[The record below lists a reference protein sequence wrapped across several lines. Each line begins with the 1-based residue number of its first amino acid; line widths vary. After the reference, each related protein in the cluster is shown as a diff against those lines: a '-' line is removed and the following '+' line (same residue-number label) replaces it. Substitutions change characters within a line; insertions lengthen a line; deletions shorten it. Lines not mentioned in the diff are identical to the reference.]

1 MLGKGKSLLKRSL
14 RWHVVAGFVSLLLV
28 PLLIVATGCGGGG
41 GGPTQPT
48 QPPRLIGQVV
58 DATNPNVGVG
68 NLDVEVSV
76 PSKGRQQQSIV
87 EKTKTDSEGRFQL
100 FKVESGK
107 SYTFKVSDSQG
118 PLVTVTLTIA
128 GGSATV
134 AIQISV
140 VPRDKQQQ
148 IQQQQQKQLVWEKQ
162 PPGTMT
168 VGQTVDFKAY
178 IKLGNL
184 TLLPVWEVDPPESV
198 AVLGEYLHAIR
209 EGTVTLQA
217 RMPTTSME
225 PVGEKVTIEVVKPLG
240 EQQGSIF
247 GIVLDQSA
255 SPVANATVQALQG
268 STVKASS
275 VTNTLGQFLL
285 ENLPAGT
292 YTIVAK
298 QTGLEAK
305 SSVTVEAGKIA
316 FVTLQLSPVQQNN
329 PVAIVKSIVQM
340 LRDLGVSAKDL
351 PETEATNINAALAEQ
366 QTVISSEI
374 QIAQEFLDRIN
385 FPKRVLGFSNL
396 SENPSVFS
404 MTASGQTTT
413 EVEGYVY
420 NDLEGSPIPNA
431 TVDAYIGSQKIAT
444 TKTDTSGRF
453 AMQLRIAQTSVVT
466 FVATSGNFVGAET
479 RRINPGEEVWV
490 YIDIPQSDLI
500 GLPPGKYREIW
511 TSDQWLPR
519 ILERIGD
526 APDNKTWIVEVAQAG
541 NVSGTIRSRQESEMG
556 LVLTVTVQNPIGIFR
571 YTHEAGKY
579 TFQVLKPNDAT
590 IQYDGSIAVTT
601 DAQGNPTQIALNATV
616 KDSKL
621 SSPITFSGTLRGTPA
636 QTGTVSASIRS
647 RPVNR
652 SPIVARRQRG
662 RQSQDNPYAPYTEAK
677 FVNVSL
683 QSQFGNASIGELKV
697 VWMRDSLDDEKIKQ
711 ISLTGL
717 TVRSQ
722 TSKPAS
728 LTVSSVSVEF
738 RETTQQ
744 EKQLSPDVEDLTPTK
759 ATVSATLEGSGLR
772 LQVSNLQ
779 ASEFKWVKVGE
790 RWDWWQGQYRPKPIY
805 LPIPTTLSGQVSY
818 SSPTVQF
825 SGSID
830 AKWENPQSDPKDFG
844 GEDSP
849 VALVEVPKGTVKLAG
864 NWVPKIGRPAGIQ
877 VNFTSNPMGNAPQVQ
892 MNLTIN
898 YGDQKLSGTITG
910 TLDIK
915 NNQSYGF
922 KSGNLDMTHTPSNFK
937 VQVSWERGKPV
948 SGKIVTEKGQKVA
961 DIGEARNLGLPDLG
975 DALIVKYSDNTF
987 ETLESVLPRSRLSK
1001 K

>member
-1 MLGKGKSLLKRSL
+1 MLGKGKSLLKKSL
-14 RWHVVAGFVSLLLV
+14 RWQVVAGLVCLLLV
-28 PLLIVATGCGGGG
+28 PLIIVATGCGGGG

-107 SYTFKVSDSQG
+107 SYTFKVSDLQG

-148 IQQQQQKQLVWEKQ
+148 IQQQQQKQLVWEKR
-162 PPGTMT
+162 PPDTMT

-184 TLLPVWEVDPPESV
+184 TLLPVWEVDPPGSV
-198 AVLGEYLHAIR
+198 AVLGEYLHAIQK
-209 EGTVTLQA
+209 GTVTLQA

-225 PVGEKVTIEVVKPLG
+225 PVGEKVTITVEEPSG
-240 EQQGSIF
+240 GQQGSIF

-255 SPVANATVQALQG
+255 SPVANVTVQALKD

-285 ENLPAGT
+285 ANLPAGT

-298 QTGLEAK
+298 QTILEAT
-305 SSVTVEAGKIA
+305 SSVTVEAGKTA
-316 FVTLQLSPVQQNN
+316 SVTLQLSPVQQNN
-329 PVAIVKSIVQM
+329 PVTIAKSIVQM
-340 LRDLGVSAKDL
+340 LRDFGVSAKDL

-374 QIAQEFLDRIN
+374 KIAQEFLDRIN
-385 FPKRVLGFSNL
+385 FPKRVLGWDNL
-396 SENPSVFS
+396 ENNPGLS
-404 MTASGQTTT
+404 TAPVANQPTTVVRGT
-413 EVEGYVY
+413 AY
-420 NDLEGSPIPNA
+420 NDLSPGSVLPNA
-431 TVDAYIGSQKIAT
+431 RVEAYIGSQRVAST
-444 TKTDTSGRF
+444 TTD
-453 AMQLRIAQTSVVT
+453 L
-466 FVATSGNFVGAET
+466 SGNFSMQLPIAREGTKVAFVVTSGALVGAIT
-479 RRINPGEEVWV
+479 FHIDPGEERVI
-490 YIDIPQSDLI
+490 YPSAPQSDLL
-500 GLPPGKYREIW
+500 GLPPGKYRELW
-511 TSDQWLPR
+511 TNNWRLPR

-526 APDNKTWIVEVAQAG
+526 APDNKTWIVEATEG
-541 NVSGTIRSRQESEMG
+541 NEKG

-579 TFQVLKPNDAT
+579 TFQVRKPNDAT

-601 DAQGNPTQIALNATV
+601 DAQGNPTQIALSATV

-621 SSPITFSGTLRGTPA
+621 SSPITFSGTLQGTPA
-636 QTGTVSASIRS
+636 QTGTVSGSIRS

-652 SPIVARRQRG
+652 SPVVARRQRG

-759 ATVSATLEGSGLR
+759 ATVSATLEGSGIR

-790 RWDWWQGQYRPKPIY
+790 KSITVY
-805 LPIPTTLSGQVSY
+805 LPIPTTLNGQVSY

-825 SGSID
+825 NGSID

-864 NWVPKIGRPAGIQ
+864 NWVPKIGRPASIQ
-877 VNFTSNPMGNAPQVQ
+877 VNFTSNPTGNAPQVQ
-892 MNLTIN
+892 MNLTIK
-898 YGDQKLSGTITG
+898 YGDQKLAGTITG

-937 VQVSWERGKPV
+937 VQVSWERDKPV
-948 SGKIVTEKGQKVA
+948 SGKIVTAQGQKVA
-961 DIGEARNLGLPDLG
+961 DIGEARNLDLPDLG
-975 DALIVKYSDNTF
+975 DVLIVKYSDNTF
-987 ETLESVLPRSRLSK
+987 ETLESVLPRSRLGRK
-1001 K
+1001 

>member
-1 MLGKGKSLLKRSL
+1 
-14 RWHVVAGFVSLLLV
+14 
-28 PLLIVATGCGGGG
+28 
-41 GGPTQPT
+41 
-48 QPPRLIGQVV
+48 
-58 DATNPNVGVG
+58 
-68 NLDVEVSV
+68 
-76 PSKGRQQQSIV
+76 
-87 EKTKTDSEGRFQL
+87 
-100 FKVESGK
+100 
-107 SYTFKVSDSQG
+107 
-118 PLVTVTLTIA
+118 
-128 GGSATV
+128 
-134 AIQISV
+134 
-140 VPRDKQQQ
+140 
-148 IQQQQQKQLVWEKQ
+148 
-162 PPGTMT
+162 
-168 VGQTVDFKAY
+168 
-178 IKLGNL
+178 
-184 TLLPVWEVDPPESV
+184 
-198 AVLGEYLHAIR
+198 
-209 EGTVTLQA
+209 
-217 RMPTTSME
+217 
-225 PVGEKVTIEVVKPLG
+225 
-240 EQQGSIF
+240 
-247 GIVLDQSA
+247 
-255 SPVANATVQALQG
+255 
-268 STVKASS
+268 
-275 VTNTLGQFLL
+275 
-285 ENLPAGT
+285 
-292 YTIVAK
+292 
-298 QTGLEAK
+298 
-305 SSVTVEAGKIA
+305 
-316 FVTLQLSPVQQNN
+316 
-329 PVAIVKSIVQM
+329 
-340 LRDLGVSAKDL
+340 
-351 PETEATNINAALAEQ
+351 
-366 QTVISSEI
+366 
-374 QIAQEFLDRIN
+374 
-385 FPKRVLGFSNL
+385 
-396 SENPSVFS
+396 
-404 MTASGQTTT
+404 
-413 EVEGYVY
+413 
-420 NDLEGSPIPNA
+420 
-431 TVDAYIGSQKIAT
+431 
-444 TKTDTSGRF
+444 
-453 AMQLRIAQTSVVT
+453 MQLRIAQTSVVT

-479 RRINPGEEVWV
+479 RRINPGEEAWV

-579 TFQVLKPNDAT
+579 TFKVRKPNDAT

-621 SSPITFSGTLRGTPA
+621 SSPITFSGTLQGTPA
-636 QTGTVSASIRS
+636 QTGTVSGSIRS
-647 RPVNR
+647 RSVNR

-711 ISLTGL
+711 INLTGL

-759 ATVSATLEGSGLR
+759 ATISATLEGSGIR

-790 RWDWWQGQYRPKPIY
+790 RWDWWQWKYITVY
-805 LPIPTTLSGQVSY
+805 LPIPTTLNGQVSY

-825 SGSID
+825 NGSID

-877 VNFTSNPMGNAPQVQ
+877 VNFISNPTGTPQVQ

-898 YGDQKLSGTITG
+898 YGDQKLAGTITG
-910 TLDIK
+910 TLDIATVNGQQVSK
-915 NNQSYGF
+915 GF
-922 KSGNLDMTHTPSNFK
+922 KSGNLDMTHTPSNFR
-937 VQVSWERGKPV
+937 VQVSGQ
-948 SGKIVTEKGQKVA
+948 KGQAGAGTIKTADGTKVA

-975 DALIVKYSDNTF
+975 RAWIVKYTDGTF
-987 ETLESVLPRSRLSK
+987 ETLESVLPRSRLSRK
-1001 K
+1001 

>member
-1 MLGKGKSLLKRSL
+1 MLGKGKSLLKKSL
-14 RWHVVAGFVSLLLV
+14 RWQVVAGLVCLLLV
-28 PLLIVATGCGGGG
+28 PLIIVVTGCGGGG
-41 GGPTQPT
+41 EGPKRQPT
-48 QPPRLIGQVV
+48 L
-58 DATNPNVGVG
+58 
-68 NLDVEVSV
+68 S
-76 PSKGRQQQSIV
+76 
-87 EKTKTDSEGRFQL
+87 
-100 FKVESGK
+100 
-107 SYTFKVSDSQG
+107 
-118 PLVTVTLTIA
+118 
-128 GGSATV
+128 
-134 AIQISV
+134 
-140 VPRDKQQQ
+140 
-148 IQQQQQKQLVWEKQ
+148 
-162 PPGTMT
+162 
-168 VGQTVDFKAY
+168 
-178 IKLGNL
+178 
-184 TLLPVWEVDPPESV
+184 
-198 AVLGEYLHAIR
+198 
-209 EGTVTLQA
+209 GTVTA
-217 RMPTTSME
+217 P
-225 PVGEKVTIEVVKPLG
+225 
-240 EQQGSIF
+240 QGT
-247 GIVLDQSA
+247 
-255 SPVANATVQALQG
+255 PVAAAPSFWQRLSAWFISVAEAQALQG
-268 STVKASS
+268 QAVPEAKVKAYIWSLNLDLS
-275 VTNTLGQFLL
+275 KPVATTNTNSDGRYTLL
-285 ENLPAGT
+285 LPP
-292 YTIVAK
+292 
-298 QTGLEAK
+298 EA
-305 SSVTVEAGKIA
+305 AGKDIVVIVEKQVQGGTIRLSRLVADVPSEGMTGVNIDAATTLAAEAIA
-316 FVTLQLSPVQQNN
+316 KYAKDNQIGDLSPSGIAEIINGVRNSLKGVLSLNLVVNAPDSPLPERFGDGLRKPEPVQQLVQNVEN
-329 PVAIVKSIVQM
+329 KVSEQKDNLKPATGDFAVAKSIVQM
-340 LRDLGVSAKDL
+340 LRDFGVSAKDL
-351 PETEATNINAALAEQ
+351 PETEANTINAALTEQ

-374 QIAQEFLDRIN
+374 KIAQEFLDRIN

-404 MTASGQTTT
+404 MTASGQATT

-420 NDLEGSPIPNA
+420 NDLEGRPIPNA

-444 TKTDTSGRF
+444 TKTDPSGRF

-479 RRINPGEEVWV
+479 RRINPGEEAWV

-526 APDNKTWIVEVAQAG
+526 APDNKTWIVEATEG
-541 NVSGTIRSRQESEMG
+541 NEKG

-579 TFQVLKPNDAT
+579 TFQVRKPNDAT

-601 DAQGNPTQIALNATV
+601 DAQGNPTQIALSATV

-621 SSPITFSGTLRGTPA
+621 SSPITFSGTLQGTPA
-636 QTGTVSASIRS
+636 QTGTVSGSIRS

-697 VWMRDSLDDEKIKQ
+697 VWMRDSLEDEKIKQ

-759 ATVSATLEGSGLR
+759 ATVSATLEGSGIR

-779 ASEFKWVKVGE
+779 ASEFKWVKVG
-790 RWDWWQGQYRPKPIY
+790 DWWQWKYITVY
-805 LPIPTTLSGQVSY
+805 LPIPTTLNGQVSY

-825 SGSID
+825 NGSID

-877 VNFTSNPMGNAPQVQ
+877 VNFTSNPTGNAPHVSIQ
-892 MNLTIN
+892 LTIN

-922 KSGNLDMTHTPSNFK
+922 KSWNLDMTHTPSNFK

-948 SGKIVTEKGQKVA
+948 SGKIVTAKGQKVA

-975 DALIVKYSDNTF
+975 SAWIVKYTDGTF
-987 ETLESVLPRSRLSK
+987 ETLESVLPRSRLGRK
-1001 K
+1001 

>member
-1 MLGKGKSLLKRSL
+1 
-14 RWHVVAGFVSLLLV
+14 VV
-28 PLLIVATGCGGGG
+28 
-41 GGPTQPT
+41 
-48 QPPRLIGQVV
+48 
-58 DATNPNVGVG
+58 
-68 NLDVEVSV
+68 
-76 PSKGRQQQSIV
+76 IV
-87 EKTKTDSEGRFQL
+87 EKQVQGGTIRLSILVADVPLEGMTGVNIDAATTLAAEAIAKYAKDNQIGDLSPSGIAEIINGVRNSLKGVLSLNLVVNAPDSPLPERFGDGL
-100 FKVESGK
+100 RK
-107 SYTFKVSDSQG
+107 
-118 PLVTVTLTIA
+118 
-128 GGSATV
+128 
-134 AIQISV
+134 
-140 VPRDKQQQ
+140 
-148 IQQQQQKQLVWEKQ
+148 
-162 PPGTMT
+162 
-168 VGQTVDFKAY
+168 
-178 IKLGNL
+178 
-184 TLLPVWEVDPPESV
+184 PE
-198 AVLGEYLHAIR
+198 
-209 EGTVTLQA
+209 
-217 RMPTTSME
+217 
-225 PVGEKVTIEVVKPLG
+225 
-240 EQQGSIF
+240 
-247 GIVLDQSA
+247 
-255 SPVANATVQALQG
+255 
-268 STVKASS
+268 
-275 VTNTLGQFLL
+275 
-285 ENLPAGT
+285 
-292 YTIVAK
+292 
-298 QTGLEAK
+298 
-305 SSVTVEAGKIA
+305 
-316 FVTLQLSPVQQNN
+316 PVQQLVQNVEN
-329 PVAIVKSIVQM
+329 KVSEQKDNLKPATGDFAVAKSIVQM

-374 QIAQEFLDRIN
+374 KIAQEFLDRIN

-404 MTASGQTTT
+404 TTASGQTAT

-420 NDLEGSPIPNA
+420 NDLEGRPIPNA

-444 TKTDTSGRF
+444 TKTDSSGRF

-466 FVATSGNFVGAET
+466 LVATSGNFVGAET
-479 RRINPGEEVWV
+479 RRINPGEEAWV

-526 APDNKTWIVEVAQAG
+526 APDNKTWIVEATEG
-541 NVSGTIRSRQESEMG
+541 NEKG

-579 TFQVLKPNDAT
+579 TFKVRKPNDAT

-621 SSPITFSGTLRGTPA
+621 SSPITFSGTLQGTPA
-636 QTGTVSASIRS
+636 QTGTVSGSIRS
-647 RPVNR
+647 RSVNR

-697 VWMRDSLDDEKIKQ
+697 VWMRDSLEDEKIKQ

-759 ATVSATLEGSGLR
+759 ATISATLEGSGIR

-790 RWDWWQGQYRPKPIY
+790 RWDWWQWKSITVY
-805 LPIPTTLSGQVSY
+805 LPIPTTLNGQVSY

-825 SGSID
+825 NGSID

-877 VNFTSNPMGNAPQVQ
+877 VNFTSNPTGNAPQVQ

-898 YGDQKLSGTITG
+898 YGDQKLAGTITG
-910 TLDIK
+910 TLDIRG
-915 NNQSYGF
+915 NQSYGF

-937 VQVSWERGKPV
+937 VQVSWERDKPV
-948 SGKIVTEKGQKVA
+948 SGKIVTAQGQKVA
-961 DIGEARNLGLPDLG
+961 DIGEAKSLGLPLG
-975 DALIVKYSDNTF
+975 SALVVKYTDTDGKVTF
-987 ETLESVLPRSRLSK
+987 ETLESVLPRSRLGRK
-1001 K
+1001 

>member
-1 MLGKGKSLLKRSL
+1 
-14 RWHVVAGFVSLLLV
+14 
-28 PLLIVATGCGGGG
+28 
-41 GGPTQPT
+41 
-48 QPPRLIGQVV
+48 
-58 DATNPNVGVG
+58 
-68 NLDVEVSV
+68 LDVEVSV
-76 PSKGRQQQSIV
+76 PSKGRQQQSIIV

-134 AIQISV
+134 AVQISV

-148 IQQQQQKQLVWEKQ
+148 IQQQQQKQLVWEKR
-162 PPGTMT
+162 PPDTMT

-184 TLLPVWEVDPPESV
+184 TLLPVWEVDPPGSV
-198 AVLGEYLHAIR
+198 AVLGEYLHAIQ
-209 EGTVTLQA
+209 EGIVTLQA

-225 PVGEKVTIEVVKPLG
+225 PVGEKVTIKVVKPSG
-240 EQQGSIF
+240 GQQGSIF

-255 SPVANATVQALQG
+255 SPVANVTVQALQD

-292 YTIVAK
+292 YTVVAK
-298 QTGLEAK
+298 QTGLEAT
-305 SSVTVEAGKIA
+305 SSVTVEAGKTA
-316 FVTLQLSPVQQNN
+316 SVTLQLSPVQQNN
-329 PVAIVKSIVQM
+329 PVAIAKSIVQM
-340 LRDLGVSAKDL
+340 LRDFGVSAKDL

-366 QTVISSEI
+366 QAIISNEI
-374 QIAQEFLDRIN
+374 QNVREFLDRIN

-404 MTASGQTTT
+404 MTASGQATT

-420 NDLEGSPIPNA
+420 NDLEGSRIPNA

-444 TKTDTSGRF
+444 TKTDPSGRF

-479 RRINPGEEVWV
+479 RRINPGEEAWV

-541 NVSGTIRSRQESEMG
+541 NVSGTIRSRQGNEMG

-579 TFQVLKPNDAT
+579 TFQVRKPNDAT
-590 IQYDGSIAVTT
+590 IQYDGSIAVMT
-601 DAQGNPTQIALNATV
+601 DAQGNPTQIALSATV
-616 KDSKL
+616 KDPKL
-621 SSPITFSGTLRGTPA
+621 SSPITFTGTLFGTPA
-636 QTGTVSASIRS
+636 QTGTVTGSIRS
-647 RPVNR
+647 PA
-652 SPIVARRQRG
+652 VARQLRS
-662 RQSQDNPYAPYTEAK
+662 RQSSIAPYTEAK
-677 FVNVSL
+677 FTNVRL
-683 QSQFGNASIGELKV
+683 TSQFGTAAIGELKV
-697 VWMRDSLDDEKIKQ
+697 VWLRDSLEAEKVKQ
-711 ISLTGL
+711 IALTNL
-717 TVRSQ
+717 NITTQ
-722 TSKPAS
+722 TSKPVS
-728 LTVSSVSVEF
+728 LSIQTASVELQ
-738 RETTQQ
+738 ETTQE
-744 EKQLSPDVEDLTPTK
+744 EKQQSGKDLKPKTATLS
-759 ATVSATLEGSGLR
+759 AMLEGSGLR
-772 LQVSNLQ
+772 LEVTNLQ
-779 ASEFKWVKVGE
+779 ASDFVFVKDTDTWVP
-790 RWDWWQGQYRPKPIY
+790 RR
-805 LPIPTTLSGQVSY
+805 LSGQVRY
-818 SSPTVQF
+818 TSPTLQF
-825 SGSID
+825 SGSVN
-830 AKWENPQSDPKDFG
+830 AQWENLNPSGFG
-844 GEDSP
+844 KENAP
-849 VALVEVPKGTVKLAG
+849 VPLAQIQKGSSSLQG
-864 NWVPKIGRPAGIQ
+864 NWTPKIGRPAGIQ
-877 VNFTSNPMGNAPQVQ
+877 VNFTSNPKGNAPQVQ

-898 YGDQKLSGTITG
+898 YGDQKLAGTITG
-910 TLDIK
+910 TLDIRG
-915 NNQSYGF
+915 NQSYGF

-975 DALIVKYSDNTF
+975 DVLIVKYSDNTF
-987 ETLESVLPRSRLSK
+987 ETLEAVLPRSRLGRK
-1001 K
+1001 